1 MSMMSKAVHSCAVS
15 SKKAG
20 GSFATQQ
27 NRRFDTTGL
36 LRFARQLGELRASV
50 GEIAPWVI
58 HAYAQYCIAQ
68 GKTAGTLA
76 NIFSAVRVTSRH
88 GGRDIDHVCNN
99 TELQLARRV
108 RRGAKRA
115 MNPMEIDQL
124 MERAKRIDQGLTHMI
139 SLALHLGLRRKEA
152 LMCAPDLQM
161 WLDALVRGDSTLAL
175 MRGSKNARPR
185 QVRIIESERSQ
196 TIEAIRCALAY
207 AREHN
212 LELITGTG
220 RTLKS
225 AMNRLR
231 ALLRRAGMVGPISFH
246 SLRYTYALKS
256 ALEMLDGGMAPYEVL
271 VELSE
276 SLGHG
281 PTRIQMILGHYCQS
295 IRERFEGHISLHNI
309 ESDRH
314 RPPSKLPRAT
324 ARLAAKRRHSELS
337 GYPIGRIDAAHDVA
351 CSADDTPGQEHPFKA

>member
-1 MSMMSKAVHSCAVS
+1 MSMMSKAIHDSAVS

-20 GSFATQQ
+20 GSFATHQ

-36 LRFARQLGELRASV
+36 LRFARQVGELRAS
-50 GEIAPWVI
+50 ISDIPAWVI
-58 HAYAQYCIAQ
+58 HAYAQYCMAQ

-76 NIFSAVRVTSRH
+76 NIFSAVRVTSH
-88 GGRDIDHVCNN
+88 HAGRNIDDICNN
-99 TELQLARRV
+99 KELRLV
-108 RRGAKRA
+108 RRIRKGTKRA
-115 MNPMEIDQL
+115 MNPPEIAQLIVRAEEIDEGL
-124 MERAKRIDQGLTHMI
+124 MHMI

-152 LMCAPDLQM
+152 LMCAPDLKM
-161 WLDALVRGDSTLAL
+161 WLDTLLRGDGMLPV

-185 QVRIIESERSQ
+185 RVRIIESDRSQ
-196 TIEAIRCALAY
+196 TIDAIRSALTY
-207 AREHN
+207 CRGHN
-212 LELITGTG
+212 LELITGKG
-220 RTLKS
+220 KTLKS

-256 ALEMLDGGMAPYEVL
+256 ALEMLETGIAPYEVL

-281 PTRIQMILGHYCQS
+281 PTRIQMILGHYCQP
-295 IRERFEGHISLHNI
+295 IKDRFVGHISLHNI
-309 ESDRH
+309 DADRH

-324 ARLAAKRRHSELS
+324 ARLLAKRQHGALS
-337 GYPIGRIDAAHDVA
+337 GYPIGRPGTAHD
-351 CSADDTPGQEHPFKA
+351 STYPADDARIEMRHPKT

>member
-1 MSMMSKAVHSCAVS
+1 MSMMSKAIHNSAVS

-36 LRFARQLGELRASV
+36 LRFARQVGELRASV
-50 GEIAPWVI
+50 SEIPEWVI
-58 HAYAQYCIAQ
+58 HAYAQYCMAQ
-68 GKTAGTLA
+68 RKTAGTLA
-76 NIFSAVRVTSRH
+76 NIFSAVRVTSRLA
-88 GGRDIDHVCNN
+88 GRNIDEVCNN
-99 TELQLARRV
+99 KELQLVRRV
-108 RRGAKRA
+108 RKGTKRA
-115 MNPMEIDQL
+115 VNPTEIGEL
-124 MERAKRIDQGLTHMI
+124 IGRAKGIDQGLMHMI

-152 LMCAPDLQM
+152 LMCVRDLGM
-161 WLDALVRGDSTLAL
+161 WLDALERGDPTLPL

-185 QVRIIESERSQ
+185 QVRIIESERPQ
-196 TIEAIRCALAY
+196 TIEQIRSALAY

-212 LELITGTG
+212 LELITGNG
-220 RTLKS
+220 KTLKS
-225 AMNRLR
+225 AMNRLK

-256 ALEMLDGGMAPYEVL
+256 ALEMLEAGIAPYEVL

-281 PTRIQMILGHYCQS
+281 PTRIQMILGHYCQP

-309 ESDRH
+309 EADRR

-324 ARLAAKRRHSELS
+324 ARLLAKRRHGALS
-337 GYPIGRIDAAHDVA
+337 GYPIGRPNGAHDLA
-351 CSADDTPGQEHPFKA
+351 CPADDALMKEHSSKT